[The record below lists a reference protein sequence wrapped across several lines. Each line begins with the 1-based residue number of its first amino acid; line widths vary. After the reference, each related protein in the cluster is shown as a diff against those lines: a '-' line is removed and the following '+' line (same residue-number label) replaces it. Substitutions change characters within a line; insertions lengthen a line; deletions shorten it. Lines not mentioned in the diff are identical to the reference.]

1 MRSKNLLKKRL
12 DEAVSDAD
20 FDVCTDAG
28 GDENMDRFVAMA
40 EELLDGPKL
49 RGFYKE
55 IGCSNAEAVGLLYI
69 LWRWSM
75 KNADNDGKLLNTD
88 LSDVQQ
94 MYVSSVVASDVDA
107 HEIVT
112 ALVDQGWIDVADDGT
127 LSIHDWASNQEY
139 WIRYKKNR
147 DRDAARKREERARN
161 RAEEPELAEQLTLEQ
176 EPAKTSVSPSDK
188 VEPNGFREAYDLY
201 PKHTGRSDALKA
213 YNARVKEGFSAE
225 EILSAVSAYRK
236 ECEAERRDKKYI
248 KNPSTFFGPGGFVQE
263 YMQKQPEIPNPQN
276 DDENPFEE

>member
-1 MRSKNLLKKRL
+1 
-12 DEAVSDAD
+12 
-20 FDVCTDAG
+20 
-28 GDENMDRFVAMA
+28 MDRFVAMA

-75 KNADNDGKLLNTD
+75 KNADNDGKLMNTD
-88 LSDVQQ
+88 LSDIQQ
-94 MYVSSVVASDVDA
+94 MYACSVIASNVDPIDIAAALVHQGWVDA
-107 HEIVT
+107 
-112 ALVDQGWIDVADDGT
+112 ADDGT

-147 DRDAARKREERARN
+147 DRDAARKREDRARK
-161 RAEEPELAEQLTLEQ
+161 RGETTEQAEQLALEQ
-176 EPAKTSVSPSDK
+176 EPVKTPVSASDK
-188 VEPNGFREAYDLY
+188 AEPTGFREAYDLY

-213 YNARVKEGFSAE
+213 YNARIKEGFSAE
-225 EILSAVSAYRK
+225 EILSAVSVYRK
-236 ECEAERRDKKYI
+236 ECESERRDKKYI

>member
-1 MRSKNLLKKRL
+1 MSLSKKML
-12 DEAVSDAD
+12 DNAVSDAD
-20 FDVCTDAG
+20 FDFCTGG

-88 LSDVQQ
+88 LADVQQ
-94 MYVSSVVASDVDA
+94 MYVSSVVGGEVNAS
-107 HEIVT
+107 EIVN
-112 ALVDQGWIDVADDGT
+112 ALVEQGWIDVAEDGT

-147 DRDAARKREERARN
+147 DRDAARKREDRARK
-161 RAEEPELAEQLTLEQ
+161 RGETAEHAEQLAIEQ
-176 EPAKTSVSPSDK
+176 EPAKTPVSASDK
-188 VEPNGFREAYDLY
+188 AEPTGFREAYDLY
-201 PKHTGRSDALKA
+201 PRHTGRSDALKA
-213 YNARVKEGFSAE
+213 YNARIKEGFSAE
-225 EILSAVSAYRK
+225 EILSAVAAYKK
-236 ECEAERRDKKYI
+236 ECESEHREQKYI
-248 KNPSTFFGPGGFVQE
+248 KHPATFFGPNGFVQE
-263 YMQKQPEIPNPQN
+263 YMQKNSEITKPQN
-276 DDENPFEE
+276 EDENPFEE